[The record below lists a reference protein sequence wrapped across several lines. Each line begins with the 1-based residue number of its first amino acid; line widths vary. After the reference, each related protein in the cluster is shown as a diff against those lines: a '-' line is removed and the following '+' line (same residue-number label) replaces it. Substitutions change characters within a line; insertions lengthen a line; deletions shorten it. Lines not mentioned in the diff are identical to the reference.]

1 MQTIEKV
8 YKVIA
13 IILLAKTN
21 NLKKININNQTKMY
35 NIINYLII
43 RQWHEKNRLLCHNK
57 VVKSKSE
64 NKKHTRKG

>member
-8 YKVIA
+8 CKVIA
-13 IILLAKTN
+13 TILLIKTN
-21 NLKKININNQTKMY
+21 ILKKININNQTKMY

-43 RQWHEKNRLLCHNK
+43 RQQHEKSRLLCPNK

>member
-8 YKVIA
+8 CWAIA
-13 IILLAKTN
+13 IILPTKTN
-21 NLKKININNQTKMY
+21 NLKKININNQTQVL
-35 NIINYLII
+35 NVINYLII
-43 RQWHEKNRLLCHNK
+43 RQQHEKNRLLCPDK

>member
-8 YKVIA
+8 CWAIA
-13 IILLAKTN
+13 IILLIKPN
-21 NLKKININNQTKMY
+21 NLKIININNQTQIL
-35 NIINYLII
+35 NTINYLII
-43 RQWHEKNRLLCHNK
+43 RQQHEKNRLLCPDK

>member
-8 YKVIA
+8 CKVIA

-35 NIINYLII
+35 NIINYQII
-43 RQWHEKNRLLCHNK
+43 RQYHEKNRLLCPDK